1 MSSKLRRVLFA
12 LGALVLVGAIAT
24 LLMTLNRLGSPAEVL
39 DLILTQYGYLLYPT
53 ILIWTFVEGET
64 VVLIAGII
72 ASEGSY
78 NINVELIALAAFCG
92 SFAGDQLYYYIG
104 RRYGTPLLN
113 RWPTLGAKIDW
124 AFQLVKT
131 HPTLFILSFRFIY
144 GVRNIAPFVIGIAG
158 ISRLRYLL
166 LNAVAAVIW
175 AHSFAWGGYFLG
187 RVLEEWLGDHKWK
200 ILGSFIAIIAA
211 IAVYGYLSQKR
222 RLRAIEAKEQ
232 AEGVCLTQSPDK
244 SAQ

>member
-1 MSSKLRRVLFA
+1 MSSNTRRVLLA
-12 LGALVLVGAIAT
+12 LGALVLVGGMVALMVT
-24 LLMTLNRLGSPAEVL
+24 LSRLGSPSEVL
-39 DLILTQYGYLLYPT
+39 DLILTEYSYLLYPT

-113 RWPTLGAKIDW
+113 RWPTMGSKIDW
-124 AFQLVKT
+124 AFELVKT

-158 ISRLRYLL
+158 VSRLRYIL
-166 LNAVAAVIW
+166 LNAIAALIW

-187 RVLEEWLGDHKWK
+187 RVLEDWLGDHKWK
-200 ILGSFIAIIAA
+200 ILGVFVLVIAA
-211 IAVYGYLSQKR
+211 IAVYGYLRQKK
-222 RLRAIEAKEQ
+222 RLKAIEAKED
-232 AEGVCLTQSPDK
+232 AEGLCDVPQRPE
-244 SAQ
+244 